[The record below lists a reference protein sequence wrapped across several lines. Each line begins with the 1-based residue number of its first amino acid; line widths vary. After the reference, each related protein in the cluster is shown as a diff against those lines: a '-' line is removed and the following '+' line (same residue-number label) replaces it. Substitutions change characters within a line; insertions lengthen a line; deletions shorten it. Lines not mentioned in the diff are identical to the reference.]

1 MLCHVNEINTLKKL
15 KIYPDSRCAMLE
27 RADVIQGF
35 FVLLRNAEKDFI
47 YLAKCAC

>member
-15 KIYPDSRCAMLE
+15 KIYPDSRCAMHE

-35 FVLLRNAEKDFI
+35 FVMLRNAEKDFI